1 MTFGACCSPSSAQFA
16 KNLNAERFK
25 PEFPTA
31 YEAITK
37 SHYVD
42 DMLISVASE
51 EEAIRVAK
59 DVKHVHA
66 QGGFEIRN
74 WLSNS
79 RAVTTALHEERQV
92 EKCLDLSSELS
103 AEKVLGMWWN
113 TTLDFF
119 TFKIGWTRYDATLLK
134 GTKRPTKRGVLRI
147 LMSIYDPLG
156 LIAHFLSYLKFLLQ
170 EIWRSGVD
178 WDEEINDDAVTKWQ
192 GWLNVLPQVENVKI
206 ARCYFPSF
214 PVSEADEIQL
224 HTLVDAGKNGMAA
237 VSFLRTIKDGKI
249 HCSLV
254 ASKTKV
260 APLKLTSV
268 PRLELHAAVIGTRL
282 SLTLL
287 DTLSIGITKK
297 FYWSDSRDVL
307 CWINSDHRRYS
318 QFVGFKV
325 TEILEATEASEWRY
339 VPSKL
344 NVADDATKWAGC
356 PDLSAESRWLN
367 GPDFLWTTTD
377 AWPQIS
383 IRNDSTNVELTANCL
398 IHCTIPEPFIKVEN
412 FSSWNHLKRVSAW
425 VLRFPT
431 NCRSKRRKE
440 PMLTREL
447 TKRELCCA
455 ETHLLLIA
463 QRVGYPQEW
472 FALCNATKSDRA
484 LVKSSP
490 LYKLMPCLDENGLMR
505 MRTRIGACQFATNDA
520 KKPII
525 LPRKHHITALIVSHY
540 HEKYHH
546 HYHETVINEIRQKF
560 QISRLRPCY
569 FQARRNCQRCKN
581 DQTSPKPPIM
591 ADLPPGRLA
600 AFSRPFTHVG
610 IDYFGPIEVVVGR
623 RVEKRW
629 GTLATCLTVRAI
641 HIEIVHSLTTSSCIM
656 AIQNFIARRGQP
668 RNIYSDRGTN
678 FVGAQRE
685 LQQLNESIDH
695 DLIMREFT
703 NTETEWVFNPPQAP
717 HMGGS
722 WERLIRAVKVN
733 MMTVIATKRPREIEN
748 TVNSRPLTHVP
759 VDDDSGPALTPNH
772 FLLGSSNG
780 VKPLVTLDSSGRVL
794 KQNWCC
800 SQIIANQFWKRWVN
814 DYLPEITRRSK
825 WFHPVKPIV
834 AGDVVVI
841 VDPKLPRNCWPKG
854 KIISATPSRDGQ
866 VRVATVRTAN
876 GVYQRPV
883 TQLAVLDV
891 QRVE

>member
-134 GTKRPTKRGVLRI
+134 GTKRPTKREVLRI

-431 NCRSKRRKE
+431 NCRSKR
-440 PMLTREL
+440 
-447 TKRELCCA
+447 
-455 ETHLLLIA
+455 
-463 QRVGYPQEW
+463 
-472 FALCNATKSDRA
+472 
-484 LVKSSP
+484 
-490 LYKLMPCLDENGLMR
+490 
-505 MRTRIGACQFATNDA
+505 
-520 KKPII
+520 
-525 LPRKHHITALIVSHY
+525 
-540 HEKYHH
+540 
-546 HYHETVINEIRQKF
+546 
-560 QISRLRPCY
+560 
-569 FQARRNCQRCKN
+569 
-581 DQTSPKPPIM
+581 
-591 ADLPPGRLA
+591 
-600 AFSRPFTHVG
+600 
-610 IDYFGPIEVVVGR
+610 
-623 RVEKRW
+623 
-629 GTLATCLTVRAI
+629 
-641 HIEIVHSLTTSSCIM
+641 
-656 AIQNFIARRGQP
+656 
-668 RNIYSDRGTN
+668 
-678 FVGAQRE
+678 
-685 LQQLNESIDH
+685 
-695 DLIMREFT
+695 
-703 NTETEWVFNPPQAP
+703 
-717 HMGGS
+717 
-722 WERLIRAVKVN
+722 
-733 MMTVIATKRPREIEN
+733 
-748 TVNSRPLTHVP
+748 
-759 VDDDSGPALTPNH
+759 
-772 FLLGSSNG
+772 
-780 VKPLVTLDSSGRVL
+780 
-794 KQNWCC
+794 
-800 SQIIANQFWKRWVN
+800 
-814 DYLPEITRRSK
+814 
-825 WFHPVKPIV
+825 
-834 AGDVVVI
+834 
-841 VDPKLPRNCWPKG
+841 
-854 KIISATPSRDGQ
+854 
-866 VRVATVRTAN
+866 
-876 GVYQRPV
+876 
-883 TQLAVLDV
+883 
-891 QRVE
+891 